1 MPLFAD
7 RLRSRW
13 GMHLAAV
20 LWAAVWALCCIPAE
34 SGPLR
39 SAAEVCGV
47 SGGVVLFWLLW
58 AVMAAAVEA
67 LHRAS
72 RSRSPW
78 PRSGELLLCAEALG
92 LFLLLWWVKGTRC
105 SADFLGSLEQARSGA
120 YNTIQPLSY
129 TLFIGAL
136 DKLGSNSAA
145 NMAAQAGLFVTAAGV
160 TGRWCRREGLPLLC
174 GAGVV
179 ALLLPLCQWAIAVL
193 VKDALYTCCFV
204 IMTVGLCSL
213 YRRDD
218 AFSRTTL
225 YGGMAGLVLLR
236 PDALLIAAV
245 TGLGV
250 LTVARRRRSG
260 VPAAALGISGVLFLG
275 VAAHVLL
282 PLALGAR
289 DDACGTRLAMPAE
302 MLCEVVV
309 HDADLPPQDRER
321 ICRLIMPEPVL
332 RRHHDSAPEWIGER
346 YLWRGFDSA
355 ADLRQH
361 SFVFHLAGRDRE
373 VLALCAELLPA
384 HVGTALRPLIAHTRL
399 LRDPS
404 YTPALALG
412 VLLFLAGLLL
422 LRRLP
427 LRAFLPFLPL
437 LGNIV
442 IVTCVATTYEYR
454 YALPLCAAA
463 PLLLCYA
470 GAVFMTPE
478 AGESQNRGLR

>member
-1 MPLFAD
+1 
-7 RLRSRW
+7 
-13 GMHLAAV
+13 MHLAAA
-20 LWAAVWALCCIPAE
+20 LWAAVWAWCCVPAE
-34 SGPLR
+34 VGPLR
-39 SAAEVCGV
+39 VPVQACGEA
-47 SGGVVLFWLLW
+47 GGIVLFLLLW
-58 AVMAAAVEA
+58 GIMAAAVETV
-67 LHRAS
+67 HRVS
-72 RSRSPW
+72 RGPAPW
-78 PRSGELLLCAEALG
+78 PRGGELLLCAEALA

-105 SADFLGSLEQARSGA
+105 SADFLGSLDQARSGA

-136 DKLGSNSAA
+136 DRLGPNSVA
-145 NMAAQAGLFVTAAGV
+145 NMAAQTGLFVTAAGV
-160 TGRWCRREGLPLLC
+160 AGHWCRREGLPLLC

-179 ALLLPLCQWAIAVL
+179 ALLLPLCQWALAVL

-218 AFSRTTL
+218 GFSRTTL
-225 YGGMAGLVLLR
+225 YGGLAGLVLLR

-245 TGLGV
+245 AGIGV
-250 LTVARRRRSG
+250 LTVARRRRRG
-260 VPAAALGISGVLFLG
+260 GLAAAGGVSGVLFLG

-282 PLALGAR
+282 PLAVGAR
-289 DDACGTRLAMPAE
+289 NDACGTRLAMPAE

-309 HDADLPPQDRER
+309 HDADLPPRDRER
-321 ICRLIMPEPVL
+321 ICRLIMPEPVM

-346 YLWRGFDSA
+346 YLWRGFESE
-355 ADLRQH
+355 ADLRRH
-361 SFVFHLAGRDRE
+361 SFVFRLAGRDRE

-384 HVGTALRPLIAHTRL
+384 HARAGLRPLVAHTRL

-404 YTPALALG
+404 YTPSLALG

-427 LRAFLPFLPL
+427 LRAFLPFFPL
-437 LGNIV
+437 LANIF

-470 GAVFMTPE
+470 GALFMTPE
-478 AGESQNRGLR
+478 AGDGQNRRREGYR

>member
-39 SAAEVCGV
+39 AAAEVCGV

-58 AVMAAAVEA
+58 AAMAAAVEA

-78 PRSGELLLCAEALG
+78 PRGGELLLCAEALG
-92 LFLLLWWVKGTRC
+92 FFLLLWWVKGTRC

-129 TLFIGAL
+129 TLLIGAL
-136 DKLGSNSAA
+136 DKLGPNSAA

-260 VPAAALGISGVLFLG
+260 VPAVALGISGVLFLG

-309 HDADLPPQDRER
+309 HDADLPPQERER

-384 HVGTALRPLIAHTRL
+384 HAGTALRPLIAHTRL

-437 LGNIV
+437 LANIV

-478 AGESQNRGLR
+478 AGEGQNRGRG